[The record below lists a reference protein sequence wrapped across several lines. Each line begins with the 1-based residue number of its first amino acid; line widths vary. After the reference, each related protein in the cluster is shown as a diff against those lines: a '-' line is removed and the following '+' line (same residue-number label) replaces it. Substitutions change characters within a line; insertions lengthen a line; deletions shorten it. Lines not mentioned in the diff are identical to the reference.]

1 MKEIK
6 WNKLGKKFIFYTVSD
21 IYIYIY
27 IYKVYLTNF
36 IFKNLKNHRIG
47 SDFYI
52 FLYFKA

>member
-6 WNKLGKKFIFYTVSD
+6 WNKLGKKFIFYTISD

-27 IYKVYLTNF
+27 KVCLTNF